1 MKERIEEKLEKNI
14 ERILGKE
21 ELTPSD
27 VAILKEKLSDIRF
40 EENKEE
46 DEEKRKQLMEML
58 INTNSFA
65 KVD

>member
-14 ERILGKE
+14 ERILKKE

-27 VAILKEKLSDIRF
+27 VAILKEKLSDIKF
-40 EENKEE
+40 EETREE

-65 KVD
+65 KVY

>member
-14 ERILGKE
+14 ERILEKE

-27 VAILKEKLSDIRF
+27 VAILKEKLSDIKF
-40 EENKEE
+40 EETREE

>member
-14 ERILGKE
+14 ERILKKE

-27 VAILKEKLSDIRF
+27 VAILKEKLSDIKF
-40 EENKEE
+40 EKTREE
-46 DEEKRKQLMEML
+46 DEEKRKQLMELL
-58 INTNSFA
+58 IDKNSFA

>member
-1 MKERIEEKLEKNI
+1 MKERIEEKLQENI
-14 ERILGKE
+14 ERILEKE

-27 VAILKEKLSDIRF
+27 VAILKEKLSDIKF

-46 DEEKRKQLMEML
+46 DEAKRKELMEMF

-65 KVD
+65 KVN

>member
-14 ERILGKE
+14 ERILKKE

-27 VAILKEKLSDIRF
+27 VAILKEKLADIKF
-40 EENKEE
+40 EKNREE

>member
-1 MKERIEEKLEKNI
+1 MKERIEKKLEKNI
-14 ERILGKE
+14 ERILEKE

-27 VAILKEKLSDIRF
+27 VAILKEKLSDIKF
-40 EENKEE
+40 EETRKE

>member
-14 ERILGKE
+14 ERILKKE

-27 VAILKEKLSDIRF
+27 VAILKEKLSDIKF
-40 EENKEE
+40 EETREE
-46 DEEKRKQLMEML
+46 DEEKRKQLMEIL

-65 KVD
+65 KEN

>member
-14 ERILGKE
+14 ERILKKE

-27 VAILKEKLSDIRF
+27 VAILKEKLSDIKF
-40 EENKEE
+40 EETREE

>member
-1 MKERIEEKLEKNI
+1 MKQRIEEKLERNI
-14 ERILGKE
+14 ERILEKE

-27 VAILKEKLSDIRF
+27 VAILKEKLSDIKF
-40 EENKEE
+40 EETREE

-65 KVD
+65 KVN